1 VLQKAFIVATLAST
15 VIGTFTTGI
24 NLYER
29 VGEKRKQ
36 LKKDTSQDD
45 RIKELEKQV
54 KEKESKSKAR
64 EEDVKTSLVKSG
76 PMIQNEYDQNFQR
89 LGPKF
94 AQGDGTWRSLRL

>member
-1 VLQKAFIVATLAST
+1 MQKAFIVATLAST

-36 LKKDTSQDD
+36 LKKDTTQDD
-45 RIKELEKQV
+45 KIKDLERQIKDA
-54 KEKESKSKAR
+54 EAKSKTK
-64 EEDVKTSLVKSG
+64 EEDAKKSLVRSG

-94 AQGDGTWRSLRL
+94 AQGDGA